1 MVNRLLTESTQ
12 REKMITENMGLV
24 HSCAAKFKGKG
35 IEYDDLFQAGCV
47 GLIKAADGFDPDRGF
62 AFSTYAVP
70 VILGEIRR
78 IFRDT
83 GSVKVGR
90 MLKEKSRAALL
101 ERERLTLLNDR
112 EPTLSELAAA
122 LNTDVQEAAMI
133 LNAAMPTV
141 SLTVY
146 EESGSAQLDIPVES
160 HDSKIVDS
168 LALQQVMSTL
178 NERDRRIIEL
188 RYFKGLT
195 QSKTAAQLGMSQV
208 QVSRREKAIL
218 LDLRQK
224 LT

>member
-1 MVNRLLTESTQ
+1 
-12 REKMITENMGLV
+12 MGLV

-35 IEYDDLFQAGCV
+35 VEYDDLFQAGCV
-47 GLIKAADGFDPDRGF
+47 GLIKAADGFDADRGF

-78 IFRDT
+78 IFRDGGT
-83 GSVKVGR
+83 VKVGR
-90 MLKEKSRAALL
+90 ILKEKSRAALQ
-101 ERERLTLLNDR
+101 ERERLTILNDR
-112 EPTLSELAAA
+112 EPTLSELADA
-122 LNTDVQEAAMI
+122 LNTDVQETAMI

-146 EESGSAQLDIPVES
+146 EDSGSSQLDIPVES
-160 HDSKIVDS
+160 HDTGILDS
-168 LALQQVMSTL
+168 IALQQVVSTL
-178 NERDRRIIEL
+178 CERDRRLIEL

-195 QSKTAAQLGMSQV
+195 QSKTAERLGMSQV

-218 LDLRQK
+218 IDLRQK

>member
-1 MVNRLLTESTQ
+1 MLTESEK

-35 IEYDDLFQAGCV
+35 VEYDDLFQAGCV
-47 GLIKAADGFDPDRGF
+47 GLIKAADGFDADRGF

-78 IFRDT
+78 IFRDGGT
-83 GSVKVGR
+83 VKVGR
-90 MLKEKSRAALL
+90 ILKEKSRAALQ
-101 ERERLTLLNDR
+101 ERERLTILNDR
-112 EPTLSELAAA
+112 EPTLSELADA
-122 LNTDVQEAAMI
+122 LNTDVHETAMI

-146 EESGSAQLDIPVES
+146 EDSGSSQLDIPVES
-160 HDSKIVDS
+160 HDTGILDS
-168 LALQQVMSTL
+168 IALQQVVSTL
-178 NERDRRIIEL
+178 CERDRRLIEL

-195 QSKTAAQLGMSQV
+195 QSKTAERLGMSQV

-218 LDLRQK
+218 IDLRQK

>member
-1 MVNRLLTESTQ
+1 
-12 REKMITENMGLV
+12 MITENMGLV

>member
-1 MVNRLLTESTQ
+1 
-12 REKMITENMGLV
+12 MGLV

-35 IEYDDLFQAGCV
+35 VEYDDLFQAGCV
-47 GLIKAADGFDPDRGF
+47 GLIKAADGFDADRGF

-78 IFRDT
+78 IFRDGGT
-83 GSVKVGR
+83 VKVGR
-90 MLKEKSRAALL
+90 ILKEKSRAALQ
-101 ERERLTLLNDR
+101 ERERLTILNDR
-112 EPTLSELAAA
+112 EPTLSELADA
-122 LNTDVQEAAMI
+122 LNTDVQETAMI

-146 EESGSAQLDIPVES
+146 EDSGSSQLDIPIES
-160 HDSKIVDS
+160 HDTGILDS
-168 LALQQVMSTL
+168 IALQQVVSTL
-178 NERDRRIIEL
+178 CERDRRLIEL

-195 QSKTAAQLGMSQV
+195 QSKTAELLGMSQV

-218 LDLRQK
+218 IDLRQK

>member
-1 MVNRLLTESTQ
+1 
-12 REKMITENMGLV
+12 MGLV

-35 IEYDDLFQAGCV
+35 VEYDDLFQAGCV
-47 GLIKAADGFDPDRGF
+47 GLIKAADGFDADRGF

-78 IFRDT
+78 IFRDGGT
-83 GSVKVGR
+83 VKVGR
-90 MLKEKSRAALL
+90 ILKEKSRAALQ
-101 ERERLTLLNDR
+101 ERERLTILNDR
-112 EPTLSELAAA
+112 EPTLSELADA
-122 LNTDVQEAAMI
+122 LNTDVQETAMI

-146 EESGSAQLDIPVES
+146 EDSGSSQLDIPVES
-160 HDSKIVDS
+160 HDTGILDS
-168 LALQQVMSTL
+168 IALQQVVSTL
-178 NERDRRIIEL
+178 CERDRRLIEL

-195 QSKTAAQLGMSQV
+195 QSKTAELLGMSQV

-218 LDLRQK
+218 IDLRQK

>member
-1 MVNRLLTESTQ
+1 MLTESAK

-35 IEYDDLFQAGCV
+35 VEYDDLFQAGCV
-47 GLIKAADGFDPDRGF
+47 GLIKAADGFDADRGF

-78 IFRDT
+78 IFRDGGT
-83 GSVKVGR
+83 VKVGR
-90 MLKEKSRAALL
+90 ILKEKSRAALQ
-101 ERERLTLLNDR
+101 ERERLTILNDR
-112 EPTLSELAAA
+112 EPTLSELADA
-122 LNTDVQEAAMI
+122 LNTDVQETAMI

-146 EESGSAQLDIPVES
+146 EDSGSSQLDIPVES
-160 HDSKIVDS
+160 HDTGILDS
-168 LALQQVMSTL
+168 IALQQVVSTL
-178 NERDRRIIEL
+178 CERDRRIIEL

-195 QSKTAAQLGMSQV
+195 QSKTAELLGMSQV

-218 LDLRQK
+218 IDLRQK